1 MGETALVAACAA
13 VLGAF
18 ATLVAA
24 RLLRTRS
31 RRRLDPTLA
40 RIDEHVAA
48 ISVTLERIA
57 ALAASRATSAPRP
70 EELELNL
77 DFDALLEQLVAQAS
91 TLTGAQAV
99 AIRVEGPGGTPVVAS
114 FGTNDGAALLETA
127 LGPPDAR
134 PFRALTINWTYGPA
148 AEDDA
153 EAYSSAL
160 VVPVVEDGVTTGAL
174 VAYAGRSGG
183 FESEHLRALRAL
195 ADEAAAGIANARRF
209 TELGQRSL
217 TDSTTGIR
225 NRSGYE
231 LELEREVAK
240 AHRTGRPLSL
250 LLVELRDEEAEAE
263 TGTGTARDPV
273 EVDLA
278 VQEFAALV
286 KRTARA
292 ADIPCRR
299 RPNELAIVLPE
310 TKDEG
315 ARRFYARLRQE
326 TSASFGRG
334 GRTTFS
340 VGLVEWHP
348 EETSNA
354 LDARAATAL
363 RQASGNGSPAV
374 EEAVATTIDLGRARR
389 QDPAGRGR
397 SAPSDPRGELLEHL
411 AREIAGA
418 RGDGEPLTVAAIE
431 IDDLRAVE
439 ERLGKAAAD
448 ALRSHVAARIE
459 DCADEG
465 CVVSRLAADRFA
477 IVFPRASAQHAQDV
491 LAVLQASLELTPP
504 GHEAGPIL
512 LSAGIGELSQP
523 DDAPS
528 LLRRAEQALRRA
540 RAVGGGSVVVASR
553 P

>member
-1 MGETALVAACAA
+1 METALVAACAA
-13 VLGAF
+13 VLGAL

-31 RRRLDPTLA
+31 RRRLDPTLG

-48 ISVTLERIA
+48 ISATVERVA
-57 ALAASRATSAPRP
+57 ALAASRAASAPRP
-70 EELELNL
+70 EELELIL

-91 TLTGAQAV
+91 ALTGAQAV
-99 AIRVEGPGGTPVVAS
+99 AIRVEGPGGKPVVAS

-148 AEDDA
+148 VEDDA

-160 VVPVVEDGVTTGAL
+160 VVPVVEDGITTGAL
-174 VAYAGRSGG
+174 VAYAGPTGG

-195 ADEAAAGIANARRF
+195 ADEAATGIASARRF

-217 TDSTTGIR
+217 TDSTTGVR

-231 LELEREVAK
+231 LELEREVAR

-250 LLVELRDEEAEAE
+250 LLVELRDAEAAE
-263 TGTGTARDPV
+263 TRDV
-273 EVDLA
+273 AEIDLA
-278 VQEFAALV
+278 LQEFTALV
-286 KRTARA
+286 QRTARA

-315 ARRFYARLRQE
+315 AQRFYARLRQE
-326 TSASFGRG
+326 TSTSFGRG

-348 EETSNA
+348 DETSNA
-354 LDARAATAL
+354 FDARAAAAL
-363 RQASGNGSPAV
+363 RQASGNGGPAV
-374 EEAVATTIDLGRARR
+374 EGAVATAIDLGRARR
-389 QDPAGRGR
+389 QDLAGRGGG
-397 SAPSDPRGELLEHL
+397 SAPTDPRGGLLEHL
-411 AREIAGA
+411 SREIAGA
-418 RGDGEPLTVAAIE
+418 RSDGEPLTVAAIE

-439 ERLGKAAAD
+439 ERVGKPAAD
-448 ALRSHVAARIE
+448 ALRTQVAARID

-477 IVFPRASAQHAQDV
+477 VVFPRANSQHAQDV
-491 LAVLQASLELTPP
+491 LAVLQASLELRPRDDD
-504 GHEAGPIL
+504 EAGPLL
-512 LSAGIGELSQP
+512 LSAGIGELSTS